1 MFELLQITPGCPYRF
16 ESPVVKESEQRLDG
30 LLEPTEPGYPYYFL
44 EVQGYLDKGIYWRG
58 VHQVGLFFHQRPKLQ
73 GSDWRLVVLF
83 LDATFDPTLKT
94 LGPLHQETMPWLIRG
109 IIPDLLQHVTKP
121 SPVLNVLRPLIAQN
135 ERDVYQQGTKWTQE
149 IQQMPQL
156 VRSEQ
161 ERLLNLLV
169 QFLLQKFSH
178 LDRKEIGR
186 MLQLKPIEE
195 SVAVQE
201 WMQEA
206 QVILL
211 AGMIEQKFSVAK
223 EDVMQRLAPLDSKA
237 LQALGRY
244 VMTADRYDQIEG
256 WIDGHLATIR

>member
-1 MFELLQITPGCPYRF
+1 M
-16 ESPVVKESEQRLDG
+16 
-30 LLEPTEPGYPYYFL
+30 
-44 EVQGYLDKGIYWRG
+44 
-58 VHQVGLFFHQRPKLQ
+58 FFHQRPKLQ
-73 GSDWRLVVLF
+73 GNDWRLVVLF
-83 LDATFDPTLKT
+83 LDDAFDPGMET
-94 LGPLHQETMPWLIRG
+94 LGPLRQETMPWLIRG
-109 IIPDLLQHVTKP
+109 VIPDLLQHVTTP

-156 VRSEQ
+156 ALSEQ

-178 LDRKEIGR
+178 LDSKEITR

-206 QVILL
+206 QVTLL
-211 AGMIEQKFSVAK
+211 AGMIEQKFLVAM
-223 EDVMQRLAPLDSKA
+223 EDVAQRLTPLDSKT

-244 VMTADRYDQIEG
+244 VMTADRYEQIEG
-256 WIDGHLATIR
+256 WIDGHLATIK